1 MRRMLTK
8 SVLQSH
14 SRIQKRTTPLSLL
27 SVQLECCHTRTV
39 HVGRVRSTLPR
50 GLQTTPAFESTD
62 FPLQSSD
69 EEEDAAP
76 SAIPDVARQNL
87 ESAWSLCKQYGWI
100 SFWFQLVLTIV
111 AAVVVLF
118 SMAFTSQQSPQT
130 AIYLTLFGV
139 VTGFLS
145 TFWSFGYVRLSRKL
159 RQFLDSD
166 GAESAPRVRR
176 TDVINML
183 EKGAI
188 INVLG
193 AGASLI
199 GLQATI
205 GLLVAKTLTTAAV
218 NPFLASSA
226 NPSSWSPVLAFDV
239 FGIQATTNCL
249 LSHFASL
256 IIALFLMRRI
266 ANRPSAA
273 RLVAS
278 KRR

>member
-1 MRRMLTK
+1 MMIRSSPHR
-8 SVLQSH
+8 LQ
-14 SRIQKRTTPLSLL
+14 RAITTPR
-27 SVQLECCHTRTV
+27 QWCPV
-39 HVGRVRSTLPR
+39 HACSIGRSSRVCRPKTS
-50 GLQTTPAFESTD
+50 AFESTD

-69 EEEDAAP
+69 DEGDVSP
-76 SAIPDVARQNL
+76 SVIPDVARQNL
-87 ESAWSLCKQYGWI
+87 ESAWSVCKQYGWI

-118 SMAFTSQQSPQT
+118 SMAFTSQSPQT
-130 AIYLTLFGV
+130 SVYLTLFGV

-145 TFWSFGYVRLSRKL
+145 TFWSFCYVRLSRKL
-159 RQFLDSD
+159 WQFLDSD
-166 GAESAPRVRR
+166 GAENAPRVRR

-226 NPSSWSPVLAFDV
+226 NPNSWSPVLAFDV

-256 IIALFLMRRI
+256 IITLFLMRKI

-273 RLVAS
+273 RLVTS